1 MHCLSNG
8 GSRGGLGYDVVHNN
22 DRCSGTACM
31 KKQLTSLTSPCRI
44 GRMTLKNRMVVT
56 AMGTNLGAE
65 DGSCSDRLHAFHERQ
80 ARGGAGLIV
89 LGSVG
94 VSWPAG
100 ANQPRQLAI
109 SRDEHIPSLKKLAD
123 AVHAQGAKL
132 AAQLHHGGLVAAQ
145 DMAEGRPLW
154 APSYPEVKA
163 GDMQDAFLDSERSA
177 MFDPDAPPPQLHV
190 MTGED
195 IRQLVLDFAAAAV
208 RARAAGIDGVE
219 IHGGHG
225 YIISEFLSPLA
236 NQRDDEYGGSLENR
250 ARLLLEIVAA
260 VREAVGADYPI
271 WCKIDSGEFGHDEGI
286 SLADAI
292 ATARLLEKAGVDA
305 ITVSAYHNAAQGVN
319 HSESNIPHIPER
331 LVAGA
336 TAIKQAVSVPVITAG
351 RIEPAA
357 ADRHIAA
364 GHFDLLGMGRK
375 VLADPDLPNKVMAGR
390 LEDIRPCVYCY
401 CCVSQ
406 IYVLKSVK
414 CAVNPETAFEDSRAV
429 IATSRSRHFAVVGG
443 GPAGMEAALRLEK
456 KGHRVTLLEAS
467 DRLGGTLQFASI
479 AYEPNER
486 LLRWLRRQVG
496 QSGVEVRLNTPATPS
511 LLRQL
516 GADEV
521 VVATGARREMP
532 GIPGA
537 EREFVFSGDEMRAL
551 VLGDDSSPVGNKVSG
566 FARAVTRAG
575 ALAGVNRYPFLLRH
589 VSRAWLPLGRRIV
602 VIGAEL
608 VGLELAEYLAHRGRQ
623 VTVIDSAARPG
634 AGLYLVRRMRLL
646 HELRQA
652 GVALI
657 NNAADIAIGDH
668 VVSYRNYRGQ
678 QRQVAAQQVIVAQGA
693 TGDLSLVEE
702 LREQD
707 YTVHSIGDCNGVG
720 YIEGAMESA
729 AELVAG
735 LD

>member
-1 MHCLSNG
+1 MSKHLASLS
-8 GSRGGLGYDVVHNN
+8 
-22 DRCSGTACM
+22 
-31 KKQLTSLTSPCRI
+31 SPCRI
-44 GRMTLKNRMVVT
+44 GKMTLKNRMIVT

-65 DGSCSDRLHAFHERQ
+65 DGGCSERLHAFHERQ

-100 ANQPRQLAI
+100 GNQPRQLAI
-109 SRDEHIPSLKKLAD
+109 SRDAHIPSLKKLAD
-123 AVHAQGAKL
+123 AVHAHGGKL

-145 DMAEGRPLW
+145 DRAEGRPMW
-154 APSYPEVKA
+154 VPSYPEVKA
-163 GDMQDAFLDSERSA
+163 GDMQDAFLESELKA
-177 MFDPDAPPPQLHV
+177 MFDPEAPEPRLHV
-190 MTGED
+190 MTKDD
-195 IRQLVLDFAAAAV
+195 IGKLVADFAAAAK
-208 RARAAGIDGVE
+208 RAVAAGIDGVE

-250 ARLLLEIVAA
+250 ARFLLEIVAA
-260 VREAVGADYPI
+260 VREAVGPNYPL

-286 SLADAI
+286 SLADARD
-292 ATARLLEKAGVDA
+292 TAVLLERAGVDA
-305 ITVSAYHNAAQGVN
+305 ITVSAYHNAAMGVN
-319 HSESNIPHIPER
+319 HSESNIPHTPER

-336 TAIKQAVSVPVITAG
+336 MAIKAAVSVPVITSG
-351 RIEPAA
+351 RIEPKA

-364 GHFDLLGMGRK
+364 GHFDMLGMGRK
-375 VLADPDLPNKVMAGR
+375 ILADPDLPNKVMAGR
-390 LEDIRPCVYCY
+390 LDDIRPCVYCY

-406 IYVLKSVK
+406 IYTLNSIK
-414 CAVNPETAFEDSRAV
+414 CAVNPETAFETTRAL
-429 IATSRSRHFAVVGG
+429 IATSAARHFAVVGG
-443 GPAGMEAALRLEK
+443 GPAGMEAARRLAGR
-456 KGHRVTLLEAS
+456 GHRVTLLEAA

-486 LLRWLRRQVG
+486 LLRWLRRQTQ
-496 QSGVEVRLNTPATPS
+496 QSAVDVRLNTQATPA

-521 VVATGARREMP
+521 VVATGARRDLP
-532 GIPGA
+532 DIPGK
-537 EREFVFSGDEMRAL
+537 ERDFVFSGDEMRAL
-551 VLGDDSSPVGNKVSG
+551 VLGEQGDSLRRKTSG
-566 FARAVTRAG
+566 LTRALTRAG
-575 ALAGVNRYPFLLRH
+575 SVTGANRHPWLLRQ

-608 VGLELAEYLAHRGRQ
+608 VGLELAEYLAHRGRE
-623 VTVIDSAARPG
+623 VTVIDSAARAG

-646 HELRQA
+646 HELREL
-652 GVALI
+652 GVVMVNRAR
-657 NNAADIAIGDH
+657 DIAIGEQR
-668 VVSYRNYRGQ
+668 VSYRNYRGQ
-678 QRQVAAQQVIVAQGA
+678 RRQVEAEQVIVAQGA
-693 TGDLSLVEE
+693 TGDQALAEQ

-707 YTVHSIGDCNGVG
+707 FTVHTIGDCNGVG